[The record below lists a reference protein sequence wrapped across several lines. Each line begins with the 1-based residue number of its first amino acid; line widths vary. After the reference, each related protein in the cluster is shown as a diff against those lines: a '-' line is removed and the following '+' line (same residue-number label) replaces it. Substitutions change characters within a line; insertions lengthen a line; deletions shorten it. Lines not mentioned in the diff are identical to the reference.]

1 MQTRSQTT
9 SIIISSTSERVL
21 SAELPVEID
30 FDEASRAWKQN
41 KQRRGASYYYL
52 CGHVLAN
59 GTDTCKNPAKKGI
72 HSTFYCHKHSQE

>member
-9 SIIISSTSERVL
+9 SIMISSTSERVL